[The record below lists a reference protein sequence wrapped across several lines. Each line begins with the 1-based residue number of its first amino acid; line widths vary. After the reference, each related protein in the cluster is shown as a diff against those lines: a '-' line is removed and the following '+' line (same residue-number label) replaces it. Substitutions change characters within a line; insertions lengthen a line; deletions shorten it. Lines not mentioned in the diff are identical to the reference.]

1 MRFRSKEREKE
12 YRARRRLVRE
22 LLDDAICERCQ
33 SARATEVHEV
43 LSRARGGS
51 ILDRANCRVLCHE
64 CHRWVTEHP
73 AAAVAAGWL
82 AHSWSQS

>member
-1 MRFRSKEREKE
+1 MRFRSQEREKE
-12 YRARRRLVRE
+12 YRVRRRLVRE

-33 SARATEVHEV
+33 AARATEVHEV

-51 ILDRANCRVLCHE
+51 ILDRANCRALCHD

-73 AAAVAAGWL
+73 ADAVASGWL
-82 AHSWSQS
+82 AHSWGPA